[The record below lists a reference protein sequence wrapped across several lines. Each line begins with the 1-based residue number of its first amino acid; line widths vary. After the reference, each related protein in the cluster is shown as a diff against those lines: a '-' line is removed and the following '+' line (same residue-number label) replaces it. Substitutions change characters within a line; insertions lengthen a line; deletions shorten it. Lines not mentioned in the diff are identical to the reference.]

1 MLFIHVLKPITN
13 FHKYFFPKK
22 SNLYELRY
30 LKLLKIFFICL
41 FLLNFFQMLYDM
53 GCRVLS
59 YPLTPNFNH
68 LSENNLWNSG
78 LFLRWI
84 FSLQILHVSYT
95 KLFYVLGFIAELF
108 ILFHLTVVAFIQITI
123 NYCYLKMLFY
133 WQMNFVCQ
141 HNCLF
146 FFLIILATY
155 SFIHS
160 TNTYLAVLFAL
171 FCFRLLL
178 LIYSFYN
185 IIAFIVLLQK
195 YIFTGDI
202 LENTKYAN

>member
-146 FFLIILATY
+146 FFFNYFGHL
-155 SFIHS
+155 FIHS
-160 TNTYLAVLFAL
+160 FYKHLFGCTICLVLFQAL
-171 FCFRLLL
+171 VADLFFL
-178 LIYSFYN
+178 
-185 IIAFIVLLQK
+185 
-195 YIFTGDI
+195 
-202 LENTKYAN
+202 